1 MKSVYSAV
9 RSGSL
14 NKAVCASSLKGGGEE
29 ENTNHDLW
37 YEVARV
43 RGRRR
48 NFCSSNELCASSGIS
63 TFPWRRD
70 FKIRGK
76 IIRTLTYPDD
86 FVILSKEETVLGG
99 VIGRLVEVGRICG
112 NGNECRKTCE
122 SEDNRSHFCL

>member
-1 MKSVYSAV
+1 
-9 RSGSL
+9 
-14 NKAVCASSLKGGGEE
+14 
-29 ENTNHDLW
+29 
-37 YEVARV
+37 VARV

-48 NFCSSNELCASSGIS
+48 NFCSSNELCASSDIF

-70 FKIRGK
+70 FKIRKK
-76 IIRTLTYPDD
+76 IIRTLKCPDD

-112 NGNECRKTCE
+112 SGNECRKTGE